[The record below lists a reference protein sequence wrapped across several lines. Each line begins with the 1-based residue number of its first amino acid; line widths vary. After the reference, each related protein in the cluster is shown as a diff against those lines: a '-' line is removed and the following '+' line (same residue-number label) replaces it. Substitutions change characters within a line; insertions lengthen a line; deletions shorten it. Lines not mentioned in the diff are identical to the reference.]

1 MEQEWLRLIEDYLT
15 SESVQNKEAA
25 PLSLSVRS
33 KRKWMWDNVGVV
45 GPTVDIQ
52 EQRIILSTLGCIVY
66 DPDG

>member
-1 MEQEWLRLIEDYLT
+1 MEQEWLRLTEDYLT

-25 PLSLSVRS
+25 PLSLSRS
-33 KRKWMWDNVGVV
+33 KRKGMWDNVGVV